1 VKKMNEYIP
10 SPRQWVA
17 DQVDLYEKSGG
28 TEGITLRDTGL
39 PCIIITHIGWK
50 TGAIRKTP
58 VMTVQDGKNYVLI
71 ASIGGAPK
79 NPLWYY
85 NLKENP
91 LVKIRDRT
99 KVYNMK
105 VREVHEGPERERLWD
120 LAVSAYP
127 PYKDYQQK
135 TNRIIPVFIAE
146 LYEGEH

>member
-1 VKKMNEYIP
+1 MNEYIP

-28 TEGITLRDTGL
+28 TKGLTLRDTGL

-58 VMTVQDGKNYVLI
+58 VMTVQDGNNYVLI
-71 ASIGGAPK
+71 ASTGGAPK

-91 LVKIRDRT
+91 LVEIRDKT
-99 KVYNMK
+99 EVYNMK
-105 VREVHEGPERERLWD
+105 VREVHEDPERARLWN

-127 PYKDYQQK
+127 PYKDYQEK
-135 TNRIIPVFIAE
+135 TNRIIHVFIAE
-146 LYEGEH
+146 LYKGEH

>member
-1 VKKMNEYIP
+1 MNEYIP

-146 LYEGEH
+146 PNEGEH

>member
-1 VKKMNEYIP
+1 MNEYIP

-28 TEGITLRDTGL
+28 TKGLTLRDTGL

-58 VMTVQDGKNYVLI
+58 VMTVQDGNNYVLI
-71 ASIGGAPK
+71 ASTGGAPK

-91 LVKIRDRT
+91 LVEIRDKT
-99 KVYNMK
+99 EVYNMK
-105 VREVHEGPERERLWD
+105 VREVHEDPERARLWN

-127 PYKDYQQK
+127 PYKDYQEK

-146 LYEGEH
+146 LYKGEH

>member
-1 VKKMNEYIP
+1 MNEYIP

-17 DQVDLYEKSGG
+17 DQVNLYEKSGG
-28 TEGITLRDTGL
+28 TKGITLRDTGL

-58 VMTVQDGKNYVLI
+58 VMTVQDGNNYVLI

-99 KVYNMK
+99 EVYNMK

-146 LYEGEH
+146 PNEGEH

>member
-1 VKKMNEYIP
+1 MDEYIP

-17 DQVDLYEKSGG
+17 DQVNLYEKSGG
-28 TEGITLRDTGL
+28 TKGITLRDTVL

-58 VMTVQDGKNYVLI
+58 VMTVQDGNNYVLI

-99 KVYNMK
+99 EVYNMK

-146 LYEGEH
+146 PNEGEH

>member
-1 VKKMNEYIP
+1 MNEYIP

-17 DQVDLYEKSGG
+17 DQVNLYEKSGG
-28 TEGITLRDTGL
+28 TKGITLRDTGL

-58 VMTVQDGKNYVLI
+58 VMTVQDGNNYVLI

-99 KVYNMK
+99 EVYNMK
-105 VREVHEGPERERLWD
+105 VREVHEGPERERLWG

-146 LYEGEH
+146 PNEGEH